1 MDLRLLTQD
10 TACDDQGSGSASET
24 PGETCYS
31 KVDPWFTTVSPP
43 ADREGYHD
51 SREHWPVSNIIDLH
65 GRARAQ
71 DKYLNDQLTNFLGP
85 DHTCSLSAVTS
96 LHDYMMTIVLPE
108 EQRASQYC

>member
-1 MDLRLLTQD
+1 MNLRLLTQD

-51 SREHWPVSNIIDLH
+51 SREHWPVSNIDDLH
-65 GRARAQ
+65 GRARVQ
-71 DKYLNDQLTNFLGP
+71 DKYLKDQLTNFLGP
-85 DHTCSLSAVTS
+85 DHTCSLRTVES
-96 LHDYMMTIVLPE
+96 LHDGRMTILLPE
-108 EQRASQYC
+108 ERRTS